1 MVTVLLP
8 WLPCCY
14 HGYRANNS
22 FPRAYSVAVADFTSM
37 LIQEP
42 YNSTARVYR
51 GRAYAKMGKFTAALE
66 DLSCAIH
73 LDPGNYL
80 PFYHRA
86 VLLRKENPK
95 RALQVFILV
104 TYYNGYL

>member
-1 MVTVLLP
+1 
-8 WLPCCY
+8 
-14 HGYRANNS
+14 
-22 FPRAYSVAVADFTSM
+22 M

-51 GRAYAKMGKFTAALE
+51 GRAYAKMGKYTAALE

-95 RALQVFILV
+95 RALQVRSYVVVNRTYILL
-104 TYYNGYL
+104 TYTGYL